1 MGQMTIVGQQQTF
14 DLGRELKEL
23 YIENL
28 SFIGDTFDPNTA
40 L

>member
-14 DLGRELKEL
+14 DLGRDLKQL
-23 YIENL
+23 YIDELN
-28 SFIGDTFDPNTA
+28 FIGEAFDPNCT